1 MSHGLYQVWVELFR
15 GRECTTFGF
24 ILVHFLYRKWN
35 RKTDTPKWNND
46 VPKQSKTWYN
56 HCTKKERTG
65 IPYICVPICAQ
76 DWPTSGRK
84 PVQGMVHFWKKKAW
98 HDAQNDRQRSHILEG
113 SRKGTY
119 FLGQAAQNLTVQS
132 KVCAKNF
139 LVNNVYRK
147 VPIFWRLV
155 YRLKPAWLRGFRR
168 NLIAFSAKGSGKQK
182 GHK

>member
-15 GRECTTFGF
+15 VRECTTFGF
-24 ILVHFLYRKWN
+24 ILVHFLYQKWN
-35 RKTDTPKWNND
+35 RKTDTQKWNND
-46 VPKQSKTWYN
+46 VPKQSQTWYN

-65 IPYICVPICAQ
+65 FSYIVYQYAPKI
-76 DWPTSGRK
+76 DPHLGGNRYMEWFTFERKRHGTMHRTTGSGH
-84 PVQGMVHFWKKKAW
+84 MF
-98 HDAQNDRQRSHILEG
+98 LEG

-147 VPIFWRLV
+147 VPIF
-155 YRLKPAWLRGFRR
+155 
-168 NLIAFSAKGSGKQK
+168 
-182 GHK
+182 